1 MIAFLQGKILYRSP
15 NNSVIDCAGVGY
27 DVIHTPSTAEKMQ
40 AETARLFIHT
50 HLREDALQLFGFSSS
65 EERSLFRELLKVSN
79 VGPKLAMAILSGLPV
94 SELISAL
101 QKKDISRLQ
110 KISGVGKKTAERL
123 VVELSDRFGHLFE
136 QMSNHPGTAR
146 WMELES
152 VLNNLGYQRPEI
164 ARAIKKL
171 QDQKPDIDEIPL
183 ENLVKM
189 SLGEL
194 GRSQRPDLMN

>member
-1 MIAFLQGKILYRSP
+1 
-15 NNSVIDCAGVGY
+15 
-27 DVIHTPSTAEKMQ
+27 
-40 AETARLFIHT
+40 
-50 HLREDALQLFGFSSS
+50 
-65 EERSLFRELLKVSN
+65 
-79 VGPKLAMAILSGLPV
+79 
-94 SELISAL
+94 
-101 QKKDISRLQ
+101 
-110 KISGVGKKTAERL
+110 
-123 VVELSDRFGHLFE
+123 
-136 QMSNHPGTAR
+136 MSNHPGTAR